1 MTSAELIDK
10 WRGLSANNMFW
21 IGDVPEWWY
30 AEASAITAEIDRLTA
45 ERDAARA
52 EIKRMTFGYGA
63 WEAWRRWLD
72 SQTEAAASQFILA
85 EERAIGAAK
94 G

>member
-1 MTSAELIDK
+1 MSNTAERIQREIAQYYGHGPTAPKTSP
-10 WRGLSANNMFW
+10 LSQTIA
-21 IGDVPEWWY
+21 
-30 AEASAITAEIDRLTA
+30 AEIDRLTA